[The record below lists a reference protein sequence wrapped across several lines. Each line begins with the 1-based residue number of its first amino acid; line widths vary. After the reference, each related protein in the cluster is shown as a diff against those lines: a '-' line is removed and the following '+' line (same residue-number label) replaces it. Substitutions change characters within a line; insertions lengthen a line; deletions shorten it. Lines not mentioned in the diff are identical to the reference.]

1 MPVHVP
7 DNLKVLLTST
17 LSKPNR
23 SKESSLESLYVENS
37 AKINN
42 LNIGYEKIVCGQI
55 NQFTTLSKKTHLFSV
70 FNGSIS
76 AFLYPCSL

>member
-23 SKESSLESLYVENS
+23 SKESSLGSLYVENS

-42 LNIGYEKIVCGQI
+42 LNMSG
-55 NQFTTLSKKTHLFSV
+55 
-70 FNGSIS
+70 
-76 AFLYPCSL
+76 

>member
-7 DNLKVLLTST
+7 DNLKVLLAST

-37 AKINN
+37 AKI
-42 LNIGYEKIVCGQI
+42 
-55 NQFTTLSKKTHLFSV
+55 KKKCLQA
-70 FNGSIS
+70 N
-76 AFLYPCSL
+76 

>member
-17 LSKPNR
+17 LCKPNR
-23 SKESSLESLYVENS
+23 SKESSLESLYVKKH

-42 LNIGYEKIVCGQI
+42 LNMSQGRIQD
-55 NQFTTLSKKTHLFSV
+55 FF
-70 FNGSIS
+70 
-76 AFLYPCSL
+76 